1 MKSIF
6 LFSLL
11 TSLDL
16 AQARFQNDFSSYP
29 SGAVEC
35 LNQSDT
41 TSGCNGD
48 TITIMNAC
56 LCGNG
61 GSFVTNTAKCMV
73 DAGHSDDLNATYS
86 VLRVNCQG
94 SGSGLTVGESQF
106 MAAAGV
112 SSSSSA
118 AAITST
124 SPQPSS
130 STHASSSTPAET
142 VGALN
147 TQSSSSTTVA
157 ESTTASSSGA
167 ASTSGVSD
175 SSSSS
180 SSPSS
185 TTYSA
190 DSSTATDSES
200 EGNSSSSSGGGLSN
214 TAIVGLGA
222 GLGLAGLI
230 SILAFTAF
238 LLRRRS
244 HQKLNPQPDE
254 ATNPMLL
261 STGDLK
267 APLAP
272 ASAYSPSSMNSSPAT
287 SMANWDRTR
296 GSSPLPSAYMVNGQW
311 VQATAP
317 PSFAQHQISPHDQ
330 GPYGYVPSV
339 NVSPIEVPAQTVVYE
354 LDSMSMGVQEVPGSQ
369 ELVHPRAKR

>member
-1 MKSIF
+1 MKSIL

-73 DAGHSDDLNATYS
+73 NAGHSDDLSATYS

-94 SGSGLTVGESQF
+94 SGSGLTVSESQF

-118 AAITST
+118 AATTST
-124 SPQPSS
+124 STQPTS
-130 STHASSSTPAET
+130 STHASSSSIPAET
-142 VGALN
+142 VDALN
-147 TQSSSSTTVA
+147 TQSSSSTT
-157 ESTTASSSGA
+157 TASSAGA
-167 ASTSGVSD
+167 ASTSGGSA
-175 SSSSS
+175 SLSS

-190 DSSTATDSES
+190 DSSTATES
-200 EGNSSSSSGGGLSN
+200 KGDSSSSSGGGLSN

-230 SILAFTAF
+230 AILAFTAF

-244 HQKLNPQPDE
+244 HQKSNPRPDE

-261 STGDLK
+261 ATGDFK

-272 ASAYSPSSMNSSPAT
+272 GSAYSPSSMNSSPAT
-287 SMANWDRTR
+287 SMASWDRTR

-339 NVSPIEVPAQTVVYE
+339 NASPIEVPAQTVVYE